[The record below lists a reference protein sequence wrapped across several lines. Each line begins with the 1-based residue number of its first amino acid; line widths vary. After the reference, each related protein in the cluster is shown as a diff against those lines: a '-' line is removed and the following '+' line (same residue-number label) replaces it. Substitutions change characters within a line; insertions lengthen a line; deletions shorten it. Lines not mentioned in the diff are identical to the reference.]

1 MTTALQ
7 IYGNRE
13 DVREIE
19 TRLEVLIVGGR
30 ALNPNE
36 RRALAQVAVAHGLD
50 PFNGEAWI
58 IPGSGPMI
66 GIKGLRKLAR
76 RQLRREHGEASNFYI
91 NFFEIADPD
100 QRKRYRIPE
109 DALAFEARIYDT
121 ATISQYVETFKAFNV
136 PGMETKTI
144 LAMIGEKPYT
154 SGFGYYQPHERTKM
168 TPIQVAQK
176 RAEADALK
184 RRFDVELMGLQVD
197 VDNDDRVIEGQYA
210 ETGFAV
216 ETPAE
221 REARNGDSAAARA
234 ATPQPTTNAPLR
246 TVVQDLKADEPFGS
260 KPAAPVEPPVKDW
273 RAELRELG
281 TAAGELVAISKPDI
295 AADLSAAQSFARE
308 VYAKNAKATESERG
322 EARAWLQRA
331 ITAANEAIPA

>member
-1 MTTALQ
+1 MNTALQ

-100 QRKRYRIPE
+100 QRKRYRNSSGEIVGPHGMVFLGA
-109 DALAFEARIYDT
+109 DISPIGLEANDWQGLGVAR
-121 ATISQYVETFKAFNV
+121 FK
-136 PGMETKTI
+136 
-144 LAMIGEKPYT
+144 
-154 SGFGYYQPHERTKM
+154 S
-168 TPIQVAQK
+168 QVA
-176 RAEADALK
+176 E
-184 RRFDVELMGLQVD
+184 FESGSS
-197 VDNDDRVIEGQYA
+197 
-210 ETGFAV
+210 AV
-216 ETPAE
+216 
-221 REARNGDSAAARA
+221 
-234 ATPQPTTNAPLR
+234 
-246 TVVQDLKADEPFGS
+246 
-260 KPAAPVEPPVKDW
+260 
-273 RAELRELG
+273 
-281 TAAGELVAISKPDI
+281 
-295 AADLSAAQSFARE
+295 
-308 VYAKNAKATESERG
+308 
-322 EARAWLQRA
+322 
-331 ITAANEAIPA
+331 